1 MHSQRHGPPMPPS
14 PRAAAQPPRALTA
27 DSRHRRSRR
36 GRKGKQPL
44 SRRLT
49 SSKPPRTLG
58 ADICRILIGGMVAVA
73 VTMLMMW
80 GWAEQVIG
88 AGRPSRP
95 LDAEGTGIY
104 GTLAIAFVALLFPL
118 LPASPRRVDFG
129 YRHRGLLPL
138 FLLGS
143 MLVAGLM
150 ALSTLLW
157 PILLG
162 PLAPTKLYFAWGTS
176 ALMVTIAFFL
186 SWTLSLLCINFIYPL
201 IRWSE
206 SKWNNRLT
214 GGLLALVVV
223 TLMLLT
229 LPLLDMPV
237 AQAPLALL
245 ILIVGWAVF
254 VGLTALIVGLG
265 QATRKSP
272 AGTPC

>member
-1 MHSQRHGPPMPPS
+1 
-14 PRAAAQPPRALTA
+14 
-27 DSRHRRSRR
+27 
-36 GRKGKQPL
+36 
-44 SRRLT
+44 
-49 SSKPPRTLG
+49 
-58 ADICRILIGGMVAVA
+58 
-73 VTMLMMW
+73 MMW

-104 GTLAIAFVALLFPL
+104 GTLVIGFVALLFPL
-118 LPASPRRVDFG
+118 LLVSPRRVDLG
-129 YRHRGLLPL
+129 YRHRGLLSL

-157 PILLG
+157 PIFVG
-162 PLAPTKLYFAWGTS
+162 PFAPTKLYFAWGTS
-176 ALMVTIAFFL
+176 ALMVAIAFVL

-223 TLMLLT
+223 MLMLLT

-245 ILIVGWAVF
+245 ILIAGWAAF
-254 VGLTALIVGLG
+254 VGLTALIVGIG

-272 AGTPC
+272 AGAPC